1 MYTVAG
7 QQYTGQQ
14 LLDLLR
20 QLAAPVG
27 SAVVW
32 HDEYVAALPELTRT
46 DYAST
51 DAVLLSL
58 GGCLVAGDSYAYK
71 YRAQIDILA
80 RRILAGR
87 PRFEN
92 SGTPKAYNRLNWTQQ
107 GVGDDA
113 YLQLNNNRSPHAALL
128 DLAATS
134 GTWTLDCATFVQ
146 AVQLAARAVAL
157 GPAEFDRTA
166 RRPFLLKEHDSTG
179 LTHAK
184 LWYRTTHGGE
194 LRLRTPAS
202 DRGQTGESTVT
213 TPDDALLLAAPP
225 GSRVAFVNS
234 DPRAEGTD
242 FERENTVKLPDGTFA
257 SHPFGILTAAAMK
270 RQLALQTVQRYGDEI
285 DATLARAADGRHD
298 TITPA
303 EARTA
308 QAALDRLLQAGDR
321 EALAAWIMA
330 HRTWT
335 ENLLY
340 DDLDEYLDD
349 LLYLGEIEVYTITP
363 ETTAKRQ

>member
-14 LLDLLR
+14 LLALLL
-20 QLAAPVG
+20 QLASVPG
-27 SAVVW
+27 SDVVW

-71 YRAQIDILA
+71 YRAQLDILA
-80 RRILAGR
+80 RRVLAGG
-87 PRFEN
+87 PRFES
-92 SGTPKAYNRLNWTQQ
+92 SGTPKAYHRQNWTQQ
-107 GVGDDA
+107 GLGDDA
-113 YLQLNNNRSPHAALL
+113 YLQLHNNRSPHAALL
-128 DLAATS
+128 DLTADAGS
-134 GTWTLDCATFVQ
+134 WTLDCATFVQ
-146 AVQLAARAVAL
+146 AVQLAARAAAL

-166 RRPFLLKEHDSTG
+166 RRPFLLKDHDSTG

-194 LRLRTPAS
+194 LHLRTPES
-202 DRGQTGESTVT
+202 DRGLIPEPTVT
-213 TPDDALLLAAPP
+213 TPDDALLRAAPP
-225 GSRVAFVNS
+225 GSRVAFVNA
-234 DPRAEGTD
+234 DPKAEGTD
-242 FERENTVKLPDGTFA
+242 FERENTVKLPDGTYA
-257 SHPFGILTAAAMK
+257 SHPFGILTAPEMK
-270 RQLALQTVQRYGDEI
+270 RRLALQTVLRYGDEI
-285 DATLARAADGRHD
+285 DTTLARAAAGHHD
-298 TITPA
+298 TLTPA

-308 QAALDRLLQAGDR
+308 QSTLDRLLHAGDR
-321 EALAAWIMA
+321 PALAAWILA

-349 LLYLGEIEVYTITP
+349 LLYLGEIEIYTITP
-363 ETTAKRQ
+363 ETTAERR